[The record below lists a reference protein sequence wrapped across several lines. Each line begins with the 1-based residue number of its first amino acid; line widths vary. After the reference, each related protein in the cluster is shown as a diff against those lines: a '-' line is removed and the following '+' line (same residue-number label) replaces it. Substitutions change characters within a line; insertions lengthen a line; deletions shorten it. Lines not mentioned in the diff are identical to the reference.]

1 MSELT
6 LTLLRLA
13 FLTLLWVLVVVTVL
27 VLRRDL
33 KAPRE
38 ARPLVPAGPRTAG
51 RDRAVTGGVAAGA
64 KPAKAPKRRGGPRSL
79 VVVEGPLAGTVIPLG
94 TAPVTIGRAPDS
106 TLVLDDDYA
115 SNNHAVVNL
124 VEGRWVVRDLGSTN
138 GTWIGRTR
146 LTGPAELTVGQ
157 QLRVGRTT
165 LELRK

>member
-13 FLTLLWVLVVVTVL
+13 FLTLLWVLVIVTVL

-38 ARPLVPAGPRTAG
+38 ARPLVPVGQRASAARRDPGIG
-51 RDRAVTGGVAAGA
+51 RAPA
-64 KPAKAPKRRGGPRSL
+64 KPAKPPKKRGGPRSL

-146 LTGPAELTVGQ
+146 LTSPAELTVGQ